1 MRHLRILE
9 LVDEV
14 ARTGSIRRAAARLN
28 FTASA
33 LTRRIQ
39 DLESELGVVLFE
51 RTSRGMRPT
60 TAGDMFL
67 AHTRE
72 QLAEAERLKSGLE
85 DLQGLR
91 RGKVRVACSQA
102 VAPEFMPR
110 AIGVF
115 RGLYPMVDFDVR
127 VVDHE
132 QAATALASYD
142 VDLALVFSPDS
153 LPGFER
159 LALLEQRLVA
169 LMPRE
174 HVLCEKPELRLRDCA
189 GHSLALPDRSTG
201 GRQLLDAFS
210 ARTGITF
217 EVAIESNSFEFL
229 RGSVVQSGLV
239 SFQIDVGAPAAD
251 ADSDIIVR
259 KIDRRDAPPA
269 NLVLG
274 KLPGRNLPQICLIFA
289 EYVMD
294 RMALMRDGRAPFEN
308 TAD

>member
-169 LMPRE
+169 LISRE
-174 HVLCEKPELRLRDCA
+174 HVLCEKPELRLSDCA

-229 RGSVVQSGLV
+229 RRSVVQSGLV
-239 SFQIDVGAPAAD
+239 SFQIDVGAPAED
-251 ADSDIIVR
+251 VNSDIIVR
-259 KIDRRDAPPA
+259 KIDQRDAPPA

-294 RMALMRDGRAPFEN
+294 KMALMRDGRAPFEN
-308 TAD
+308 PAD

>member
-14 ARTGSIRRAAARLN
+14 ARTGSIRRAAARVN

-229 RGSVVQSGLV
+229 RRSVVQSGLV

>member
-229 RGSVVQSGLV
+229 RRSVVQSGLV
-239 SFQIDVGAPAAD
+239 SFQIDVGAPAAN

>member
-229 RGSVVQSGLV
+229 RRSVVQSGLV

-294 RMALMRDGRAPFEN
+294 RMALLRDGRAPFEN

>member
-169 LMPRE
+169 LIPRE

-189 GHSLALPDRSTG
+189 GHSLAPVSYTH
-201 GRQLLDAFS
+201 
-210 ARTGITF
+210 
-217 EVAIESNSFEFL
+217 L
-229 RGSVVQSGLV
+229 R
-239 SFQIDVGAPAAD
+239 AH
-251 ADSDIIVR
+251 
-259 KIDRRDAPPA
+259 
-269 NLVLG
+269 
-274 KLPGRNLPQICLIFA
+274 
-289 EYVMD
+289 E
-294 RMALMRDGRAPFEN
+294 
-308 TAD
+308 T

>member
-14 ARTGSIRRAAARLN
+14 ARTGSIRRAAERLN

-60 TAGDMFL
+60 SAGDMFL
-67 AHTRE
+67 AHARE
-72 QLAEAERLKSGLE
+72 QLAESERLKSGLE

-110 AIGVF
+110 AIGAF
-115 RGLYPMVDFDVR
+115 RQSYPMIDFEVR

-132 QAATALASYD
+132 QAATALAFYD
-142 VDLALVFSPDS
+142 VDIALVFSPGT

-169 LMPRE
+169 LMPRG
-174 HVLCEKPELRLRDCA
+174 HALCAKPELRLRDCA
-189 GHSLALPDRSTG
+189 AHPVALPDRSTG
-201 GRQLLDAFS
+201 GRQLLDSFS
-210 ARTGITF
+210 ARTGIPF

-229 RGSVVQSGLV
+229 RRSVVQSGLV
-239 SFQIDVGAPAAD
+239 SFQIAVGAPVAKAEP
-251 ADSDIIVR
+251 DIVVR
-259 KIDRRDAPPA
+259 EVDRRDAPPA

-289 EYVMD
+289 QYVI
-294 RMALMRDGRAPFEN
+294 DGMMSMGDGGAPFEKV
-308 TAD
+308 AD

>member
-110 AIGVF
+110 VIGVF

-229 RGSVVQSGLV
+229 RRSVVQSGLV
-239 SFQIDVGAPAAD
+239 SFQIDVGAPAAN

-308 TAD
+308 TSD

>member
-174 HVLCEKPELRLRDCA
+174 HVLCEKPELRLRDCV

-229 RGSVVQSGLV
+229 RRSVVQSGLV

>member
-14 ARTGSIRRAAARLN
+14 ARTGSIRRAAARLS

-51 RTSRGMRPT
+51 RTPRGMRPT

-229 RGSVVQSGLV
+229 RRSVVQSGLV

>member
-14 ARTGSIRRAAARLN
+14 ARTGSIRSAAERLN
-28 FTASA
+28 FAASA
-33 LTRRIQ
+33 LTRRVQ
-39 DLESELGVVLFE
+39 DLEAELGAVLFE

-60 TAGDMFL
+60 EAGDMFL
-67 AHTRE
+67 AHARA
-72 QLAEAERLKSGLE
+72 QLAESERLKSGLE

-91 RGKVRVACSQA
+91 RGKVRAACSQA

-110 AIGVF
+110 AIGAF
-115 RGLYPMVDFDVR
+115 RHSYPMIDFEVR

-142 VDLALVFSPDS
+142 VDIALVFSPET

-169 LMPRE
+169 LLPRG
-174 HVLCEKPELRLRDCA
+174 HALCEKPELRLRDCA
-189 GHSLALPDRSTG
+189 AHPVALPDRSTG

-210 ARTGITF
+210 ARTGIPF

-229 RGSVVQSGLV
+229 RRSVVQSGLV
-239 SFQIDVGAPAAD
+239 SFQIDVGAPTVEAHP
-251 ADSDIIVR
+251 DIIVR
-259 KIDRRDAPPA
+259 GIDRRDAPAA

-274 KLPGRNLPQICLIFA
+274 KLPGRNLPQICQIFA
-289 EYVMD
+289 DDVMD
-294 RMALMRDGRAPFEN
+294 RMASMRNGGASFE
-308 TAD
+308 TAGD

>member
-51 RTSRGMRPT
+51 RTPRGMRPT

-229 RGSVVQSGLV
+229 RRSVVQSGLV

>member
-229 RGSVVQSGLV
+229 RRLVVQSGLV

>member
-169 LMPRE
+169 LIPRE

-210 ARTGITF
+210 ARTGIMF

-229 RGSVVQSGLV
+229 RRSVVQSGLV
-239 SFQIDVGAPAAD
+239 SFQIDVGAPAED
-251 ADSDIIVR
+251 VNSDIIVR
-259 KIDRRDAPPA
+259 KIDQRDAPPA

-294 RMALMRDGRAPFEN
+294 KMALMRDGRAPFEN

>member
-110 AIGVF
+110 VIGVF

-217 EVAIESNSFEFL
+217 EVAIESKSFEFL
-229 RGSVVQSGLV
+229 RRSVVQSGLV

-294 RMALMRDGRAPFEN
+294 WMALMRDGRAPFEN

>member
-14 ARTGSIRRAAARLN
+14 ARTGSIRSAAERLN

-33 LTRRIQ
+33 LTRRVQ
-39 DLESELGVVLFE
+39 DLEAELGAVLFE

-60 TAGDMFL
+60 EAGDMFL
-67 AHTRE
+67 AHARA
-72 QLAEAERLKSGLE
+72 QLAESERLKSGLE

-110 AIGVF
+110 AIGAF
-115 RGLYPMVDFDVR
+115 RHSYPMIDFEVR

-142 VDLALVFSPDS
+142 VDIALVFSPET

-169 LMPRE
+169 LLPRG
-174 HVLCEKPELRLRDCA
+174 HALCEKPELRLRDCA
-189 GHSLALPDRSTG
+189 AHPVALPDRSTG

-210 ARTGITF
+210 ARTGIPF

-229 RGSVVQSGLV
+229 RRSVVQSGLV
-239 SFQIDVGAPAAD
+239 SFQIDVGAPTVEAHP
-251 ADSDIIVR
+251 DIIVR
-259 KIDRRDAPPA
+259 GIDRRDAPAA

-274 KLPGRNLPQICLIFA
+274 KLPGRNLPQICQIFA
-289 EYVMD
+289 DDVMD
-294 RMALMRDGRAPFEN
+294 RMASMRNGGASFE
-308 TAD
+308 TAGD

>member
-14 ARTGSIRRAAARLN
+14 AHTGSIRRAAARLN

-229 RGSVVQSGLV
+229 RRSVVQSGLV

>member
-39 DLESELGVVLFE
+39 DLEFELGVVLFE

-132 QAATALASYD
+132 QAATTRQ
-142 VDLALVFSPDS
+142 
-153 LPGFER
+153 GFER
-159 LALLEQRLVA
+159 GTVVRHLPAMLLDEHLAQRDDVLGLGAEKTNGANMLDQLIFTQGEHFLWCINRLEKLFCRLVHTHISRLCGQHDGNQKGIGVAIFEFGCRGRVRAGQASEKFLDRVFFHHGHNTSRLARFIVPISHHSQLRHCDKALLFQTL
-169 LMPRE
+169 
-174 HVLCEKPELRLRDCA
+174 
-189 GHSLALPDRSTG
+189 
-201 GRQLLDAFS
+201 S
-210 ARTGITF
+210 A
-217 EVAIESNSFEFL
+217 A
-229 RGSVVQSGLV
+229 
-239 SFQIDVGAPAAD
+239 
-251 ADSDIIVR
+251 
-259 KIDRRDAPPA
+259 
-269 NLVLG
+269 
-274 KLPGRNLPQICLIFA
+274 
-289 EYVMD
+289 
-294 RMALMRDGRAPFEN
+294 
-308 TAD
+308 

>member
-14 ARTGSIRRAAARLN
+14 ARTGSIRRAAERLN

-39 DLESELGVVLFE
+39 DLESELGAVLFE

-60 TAGDMFL
+60 AAGDMFL
-67 AHTRE
+67 AHARE

-91 RGKVRVACSQA
+91 RGRVRIACSQA

-110 AIGVF
+110 AIGAF
-115 RGLYPMVDFDVR
+115 RRSYPMIDFEVR

-142 VDLALVFSPDS
+142 VDIALVFSPET
-153 LPGFER
+153 LAGFER

-169 LMPRE
+169 LLPRG
-174 HVLCEKPELRLRDCA
+174 HVLSEKPELRLRDCA
-189 GHSLALPDRSTG
+189 AHPVALPDRSTG
-201 GRQLLDAFS
+201 GRRLLDAFS
-210 ARTGITF
+210 ARTGIPF

-229 RGSVVQSGLV
+229 RRSVVQSGLV
-239 SFQIDVGAPAAD
+239 SFQIDAGAPAAD
-251 ADSDIIVR
+251 ADPDIIVR
-259 KIDRRDAPPA
+259 KVDRRDAPPA

-289 EYVMD
+289 EDVMD
-294 RMALMRDGRAPFEN
+294 RMASMRDGGAPFEK
-308 TAD
+308 TRD